1 MKLEGSLQNRMMEGS
16 TTNKEIVVGMGA
28 TELLYTDRNPYTVI
42 EVKSKN
48 RILVQA
54 DGAINKATF
63 PDQEWEYSRNPEGQ
77 ILELVKTKNGWKVLK
92 EDIHFYI
99 GDREKYYDPSF

>member
-1 MKLEGSLQNRMMEGS
+1 MKLEGSLQNRMMEGR

-77 ILELVKTKNGWKVLK
+77 ILELIKTKMDGKCLK
-92 EDIHFYI
+92 KILIFI
-99 GDREKYYDPSF
+99 

>member
-42 EVKSKN
+42 EVKAKTEFWFKRMEQSIKLLFQIKSGN
-48 RILVQA
+48 IAEIL
-54 DGAINKATF
+54 K
-63 PDQEWEYSRNPEGQ
+63 
-77 ILELVKTKNGWKVLK
+77 VKYW
-92 EDIHFYI
+92 
-99 GDREKYYDPSF
+99 S

>member
-77 ILELVKTKNGWKVLK
+77 ILELVKTKMDGKCLK
-92 EDIHFYI
+92 KIFILY
-99 GDREKYYDPSF
+99 R